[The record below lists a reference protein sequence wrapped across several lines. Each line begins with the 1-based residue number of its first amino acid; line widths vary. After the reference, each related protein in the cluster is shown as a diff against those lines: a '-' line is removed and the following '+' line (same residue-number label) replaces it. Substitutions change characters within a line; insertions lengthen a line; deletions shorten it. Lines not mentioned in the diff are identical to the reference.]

1 MFGNPHHCRNR
12 GGCIPPAGCPQQGE
26 SLKQV
31 PILLKLRWIIGAPL
45 TLNVTPIRGADEQK
59 TGCFIHI
66 REHADLL
73 THPVVDQQMATLSS
87 ILENF
92 PMPFFIVNSD
102 LVIIYLN
109 ERMANLTGYSRSE
122 AVGQM
127 TCGQLL
133 NTPQCNTC
141 DCVLKQVMEQK
152 KPLSGLTRKIR
163 NRWGQEIPVRIS
175 ASIITDPTGK
185 VIGGFEA
192 IRDISPLVE
201 AERKFDL
208 LTELT
213 REGIMMTDERQKIL
227 FVNQRMAQ
235 IVGFPREEILGKKI
249 RRFFHPSTTG
259 RLKNWL

>member
-1 MFGNPHHCRNR
+1 
-12 GGCIPPAGCPQQGE
+12 
-26 SLKQV
+26 
-31 PILLKLRWIIGAPL
+31 
-45 TLNVTPIRGADEQK
+45 
-59 TGCFIHI
+59 
-66 REHADLL
+66 
-73 THPVVDQQMATLSS
+73 
-87 ILENF
+87 
-92 PMPFFIVNSD
+92 VNAD

-109 ERMANLTGYSRSE
+109 ERMANLTGYNRNE

-141 DCVLKQVMEQK
+141 DCVLKQVMEQE

-163 NRWGQEIPVRIS
+163 NRSGQEIPVMIS
-175 ASIITDPTGK
+175 ASIITDSRGK

-201 AERKFDL
+201 AERKFNL

-213 REGIMMTDERQKIL
+213 REGIMMTDERQRIL

-235 IVGFPREEILGKKI
+235 IVGLSREEIIGKRVKEVLSPQHHRSAKELAKMI
-249 RRFFHPSTTG
+249 
-259 RLKNWL
+259 